1 MADPGRWPKLA
12 ALRRRLE
19 ADPAV
24 VYASGLE
31 RGEPAKGNGSCRG
44 HVDLATLVERFET
57 DKGSVDGFYR
67 PRCLEMIHPRLR
79 FHDNF
84 R

>member
-24 VYASGLE
+24 VYASGME

-44 HVDLATLVERFET
+44 HVDLATLVERF
-57 DKGSVDGFYR
+57 G
-67 PRCLEMIHPRLR
+67 
-79 FHDNF
+79 N
-84 R
+84 